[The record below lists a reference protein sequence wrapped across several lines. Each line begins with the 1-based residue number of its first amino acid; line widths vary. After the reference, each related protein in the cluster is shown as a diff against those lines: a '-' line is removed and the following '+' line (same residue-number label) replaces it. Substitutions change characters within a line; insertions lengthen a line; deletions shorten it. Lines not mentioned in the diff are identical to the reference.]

1 MDTELDIIQRFF
13 QEVENICTH
22 EQALQEERNRKGENY
37 NLFSILNIERY
48 ELKHS
53 ALIANL
59 LDPKGSHGCG
69 DAFLRAFFEIAL
81 KERAYP
87 FEDCTHLH
95 SYTEYYTGPIAGDT
109 GGRIDILVKSSHYGL
124 IIENKIYAGDQ
135 DKQLIRYDN
144 YGKEVFGADGYLL
157 VYLTLYGYDASK
169 ESTAT
174 KSAEEVGY
182 LRLSYAEDILR
193 WLEQCVRLA
202 DDKPL
207 VRESLNQY
215 IRTIKQLTYQDMNQ
229 ENIQKIIELTISHSK
244 TVATILAHEAKI
256 AKEIRDKYIFPK
268 LEEYAKEKGWHFCAK
283 PDLTNPTEI
292 QFQKDDYDSCIFIS
306 AGNSRTTTIWD
317 RVWIGVEYIPQH
329 KTEANAP
336 IDKLICLTESND
348 SYPKGWEY
356 LTPWD
361 WESAKNF
368 DKMKEEVVNK
378 VTKKLDEIIK
388 ELGKEQIKQSCHTLH
403 NSLITSEG
411 KTSSSS
417 KEKEV

>member
-1 MDTELDIIQRFF
+1 MDTELDIQRFF
-13 QEVENICTH
+13 QEVASICAL
-22 EQALQEERNRKGENY
+22 EQAQQEERNRKGENY
-37 NLFSILNIERY
+37 NLFSILSIERY

-81 KERAYP
+81 KDLAYP
-87 FEDCTHLH
+87 FEDCTLPD
-95 SYTEYYTGPIAGDT
+95 SYTEYYTGPIVGDT
-109 GGRIDILVKSSHYGL
+109 GGRIDILVKSSRYGL

-144 YGKEVFGADGYLL
+144 YGKETFGADGYLL

-202 DDKPL
+202 DNKPL

-229 ENIQKIIELTISHSK
+229 ENIQTIIDLAVDHPEV
-244 TVATILAHEAKI
+244 VATLSSKRDAI
-256 AKEIRDKYIFPK
+256 AEGIREKYIFAK
-268 LEEYAKEKGWHFCAK
+268 LEKYADQKGW
-283 PDLTNPTEI
+283 LY
-292 QFQKDDYDSCIFIS
+292 DDSESSYNEEEPKIRFRKEGWDGSIIIS
-306 AGNSRTTTIWD
+306 ADSENKKSNYGWWMNL
-317 RVWIGVEYIPQH
+317 WIGIDSKVTGAKKLACLEKQSPEYPM
-329 KTEANAP
+329 
-336 IDKLICLTESND
+336 
-348 SYPKGWEY
+348 GWEY
-356 LTPWD
+356 LTTPNWY
-361 WESAKNF
+361 SAENF
-368 DKMKEEVVNK
+368 PAMKTSVAQ
-378 VTKKLDEIIK
+378 EIISK
-388 ELGKEQIKQSCHTLH
+388 LNEIIEELGVK
-403 NSLITSEG
+403 
-411 KTSSSS
+411 
-417 KEKEV
+417 

>member
-1 MDTELDIIQRFF
+1 MDTELDIQRFF
-13 QEVENICTH
+13 QEVASICALGQ
-22 EQALQEERNRKGENY
+22 EQQEERNRKGENY

-87 FEDCTHLH
+87 FEGCTLPD
-95 SYTEYYTGPIAGDT
+95 SDTEYYTGPIAGDT
-109 GGRIDILVKSSHYGL
+109 GGRIDILVKSSRYGL

-135 DKQLIRYDN
+135 DKQLTRYDN
-144 YGKEVFGADGYLL
+144 YGKETFGADGYHL
-157 VYLTLYGYDASK
+157 VYLTLYGCDASK

-202 DDKPL
+202 DNKPL

-229 ENIQKIIELTISHSK
+229 KNIRKIIDLAADHPEV
-244 TVATILAHEAKI
+244 VATLSSKRDAI
-256 AKEIRDKYIFPK
+256 AQRIIEKYIFPELRK
-268 LEEYAKEKGWHFCAK
+268 YAAKKGWLF
-283 PDLTNPTEI
+283 DDTEI
-292 QFQKDDYDSCIFIS
+292 ANPKGDNKIRLRKEGWDGSIIIS
-306 AGNSRTTTIWD
+306 ADSEDKKSNYGWWINL
-317 RVWIGVEYIPQH
+317 WIGIDSKEAGAKKLACLEKQSPEYPM
-329 KTEANAP
+329 
-336 IDKLICLTESND
+336 
-348 SYPKGWEY
+348 GWEY
-356 LTPWD
+356 LTTPNWY
-361 WESAKNF
+361 SAENF
-368 DKMKEEVVNK
+368 PAMKESVAEEIIN
-378 VTKKLDEIIK
+378 KLDKIIE
-388 ELGKEQIKQSCHTLH
+388 ELGIK
-403 NSLITSEG
+403 
-411 KTSSSS
+411 
-417 KEKEV
+417 

>member
-1 MDTELDIIQRFF
+1 MDTELDIQRFF
-13 QEVENICTH
+13 QEVASICALG
-22 EQALQEERNRKGENY
+22 QAQQEERNRKGENY
-37 NLFSILNIERY
+37 NLFSILSIERY

-81 KERAYP
+81 KGTAYP
-87 FEDCTHLH
+87 FESSTPPN

-135 DKQLIRYDN
+135 DKQLTRYDN
-144 YGKEVFGADGYLL
+144 YGRETFGADGYLL
-157 VYLTLYGYDASK
+157 VYLTLYGCDASK

-202 DDKPL
+202 DNKPL

-229 ENIQKIIELTISHSK
+229 KNIEKIIDLAVDHPEV
-244 TVATILAHEAKI
+244 VATLSSKRDAI
-256 AKEIRDKYIFPK
+256 AQGIRKKYIFDK
-268 LEEYAKEKGWHFCAK
+268 LKEYADQKGWLF
-283 PDLTNPTEI
+283 DDTEITNPQGEPNI
-292 QFQKDDYDSCIFIS
+292 RFRKEGWDGSIIIS
-306 AGNSRTTTIWD
+306 ADSENKKSNYGWWMNL
-317 RVWIGVEYIPQH
+317 WIGIDSKEAGAKKLACLEKQSPEYPM
-329 KTEANAP
+329 
-336 IDKLICLTESND
+336 
-348 SYPKGWEY
+348 GWEY
-356 LTPWD
+356 LTTPNWY
-361 WESAKNF
+361 SAENF
-368 DKMKEEVVNK
+368 PAMKTSVAK
-378 VTKKLDEIIK
+378 EIISK
-388 ELGKEQIKQSCHTLH
+388 LNEIIEELSINK
-403 NSLITSEG
+403 
-411 KTSSSS
+411 
-417 KEKEV
+417 

>member
-1 MDTELDIIQRFF
+1 MDTKLDIQRFF
-13 QEVENICTH
+13 QEVASICAL
-22 EQALQEERNRKGENY
+22 EQAQQEERNRKGENF
-37 NLFSILNIERY
+37 NLFSILSIERY

-81 KERAYP
+81 KGTAYP
-87 FEDCTHLH
+87 FESSTPLD
-95 SYTEYYTGPIAGDT
+95 SRTEHYTGPIAGDT

-144 YGKEVFGADGYLL
+144 YGKEIFGADGYLL

-193 WLEQCVRLA
+193 WLEQCARLA
-202 DDKPL
+202 YDKPL

-229 ENIQKIIELTISHSK
+229 KNIEKIIDLAVDHPEV
-244 TVATILAHEAKI
+244 VATLSSKRDAI
-256 AKEIRDKYIFPK
+256 AQGIRKKYIFDK
-268 LEEYAKEKGWHFCAK
+268 LKEYADQKGW
-283 PDLTNPTEI
+283 LY
-292 QFQKDDYDSCIFIS
+292 DDSESSYNEEEPKIRFRKEGWDGSIIIS
-306 AGNSRTTTIWD
+306 ADSENKKSNYGWWMNL
-317 RVWIGVEYIPQH
+317 WIGIDSKVTGAKKLACLEKQSPEYPM
-329 KTEANAP
+329 
-336 IDKLICLTESND
+336 
-348 SYPKGWEY
+348 GWEY
-356 LTPWD
+356 LTTPNWY
-361 WESAKNF
+361 SAENF
-368 DKMKEEVVNK
+368 PAMKTSVAE
-378 VTKKLDEIIK
+378 EIINK
-388 ELGKEQIKQSCHTLH
+388 LNEIIEELGVK
-403 NSLITSEG
+403 
-411 KTSSSS
+411 
-417 KEKEV
+417 

>member
-1 MDTELDIIQRFF
+1 MDTELDIQRFF
-13 QEVENICTH
+13 QKVEKICTH
-22 EQALQEERNRKGENY
+22 EQALQKERYHKGENY

-87 FEDCTHLH
+87 FEECTLPH

-109 GGRIDILVKSSHYGL
+109 GGRIDILVESKSKSSHYGL

-135 DKQLIRYDN
+135 DKQLTRYDN
-144 YGKEVFGADGYLL
+144 YGKETFGADGYLL

-202 DDKPL
+202 DNKPL

-229 ENIQKIIELTISHSK
+229 ENIQTIIDLAVDHPEV
-244 TVATILAHEAKI
+244 VATLSSKRDAI
-256 AKEIRDKYIFPK
+256 AQGIRKKYIFDK
-268 LEEYAKEKGWHFCAK
+268 LKEYADQKGW
-283 PDLTNPTEI
+283 LY
-292 QFQKDDYDSCIFIS
+292 DDSESSYNEEEPKIRFRKEGWDGSIIIS
-306 AGNSRTTTIWD
+306 ADSENKKSNYGWWMNL
-317 RVWIGVEYIPQH
+317 WIGIDSKEAGAKKLACLEKQSPEYPM
-329 KTEANAP
+329 
-336 IDKLICLTESND
+336 
-348 SYPKGWEY
+348 GWEY
-356 LTPWD
+356 LTTPNWY
-361 WESAKNF
+361 SAENF
-368 DKMKEEVVNK
+368 PAMKTSVAE
-378 VTKKLDEIIK
+378 EIISK
-388 ELGKEQIKQSCHTLH
+388 LNEIIEELGIK
-403 NSLITSEG
+403 
-411 KTSSSS
+411 
-417 KEKEV
+417 

>member
-37 NLFSILNIERY
+37 NLFSILSIERY

-59 LDPKGSHGCG
+59 LDPEGSHGCG

-81 KERAYP
+81 KGTAYP
-87 FEDCTHLH
+87 FESSSPDSCTEH
-95 SYTEYYTGPIAGDT
+95 YTGPIAGDT
-109 GGRIDILVKSSHYGL
+109 GGRIDILVESKSSHYGL

-135 DKQLIRYDN
+135 DKQLTRYDN
-144 YGKEVFGADGYLL
+144 YGKETFGADGYLL

-193 WLEQCVRLA
+193 WLEQCARLA
-202 DDKPL
+202 YDKPL

-229 ENIQKIIELTISHSK
+229 EKIIDLAVDHPEV
-244 TVATILAHEAKI
+244 VATLSSKRDAI
-256 AKEIRDKYIFPK
+256 AQGIREKYIFAELRK
-268 LEEYAKEKGWHFCAK
+268 YADQKGLQF
-283 PDLTNPTEI
+283 DDTEITNPQGEPNI
-292 QFQKDDYDSCIFIS
+292 RFRKEGWDGSIIIS
-306 AGNSRTTTIWD
+306 ADSENKKSNYGWWMNL
-317 RVWIGVEYIPQH
+317 WIGIDSKEAGAKKLACLEKQSPEYPM
-329 KTEANAP
+329 
-336 IDKLICLTESND
+336 
-348 SYPKGWEY
+348 GWEY
-356 LTPWD
+356 LTTPNWY
-361 WESAKNF
+361 SAENF
-368 DKMKEEVVNK
+368 PAMKESVAKEIIN
-378 VTKKLDEIIK
+378 KLDEIIE
-388 ELGKEQIKQSCHTLH
+388 ELGVK
-403 NSLITSEG
+403 
-411 KTSSSS
+411 
-417 KEKEV
+417 

>member
-1 MDTELDIIQRFF
+1 MDTELDIQQFF
-13 QEVENICTH
+13 REVENICTR
-22 EQALQEERNRKGENY
+22 EQALQEERHRKGENY

-109 GGRIDILVKSSHYGL
+109 GGRIDILVKSSCYGL

-135 DKQLIRYDN
+135 DKQLTRYDN
-144 YGKEVFGADGYLL
+144 YGKKTFGADRYLL
-157 VYLTLYGYDASK
+157 VYLTLYGCDASK

-202 DDKPL
+202 DNKPL

-229 ENIQKIIELTISHSK
+229 KNIEKIIDLAVDHPEV
-244 TVATILAHEAKI
+244 VATLSSKRDAI
-256 AKEIRDKYIFPK
+256 AQGIRKKYIFDK
-268 LEEYAKEKGWHFCAK
+268 LKEYADQKGWLF
-283 PDLTNPTEI
+283 DDTEITNPQGEPNI
-292 QFQKDDYDSCIFIS
+292 RFRKEGWDGSIIIS
-306 AGNSRTTTIWD
+306 ADSENKKSNYGWWMNL
-317 RVWIGVEYIPQH
+317 WIGIDSKEAGAKKLACLEKQSPEYPM
-329 KTEANAP
+329 
-336 IDKLICLTESND
+336 
-348 SYPKGWEY
+348 GWEY
-356 LTPWD
+356 LTTPNWY
-361 WESAKNF
+361 SAENF
-368 DKMKEEVVNK
+368 PAMKTSVAE
-378 VTKKLDEIIK
+378 EIISK
-388 ELGKEQIKQSCHTLH
+388 LNEIIEELGVK
-403 NSLITSEG
+403 
-411 KTSSSS
+411 
-417 KEKEV
+417 

>member
-1 MDTELDIIQRFF
+1 MDTELDIQRFF
-13 QEVENICTH
+13 QEVASICALG
-22 EQALQEERNRKGENY
+22 QAQQEERNRKGENY

-81 KERAYP
+81 KGTAYP
-87 FEDCTHLH
+87 FESNTPPQ

-135 DKQLIRYDN
+135 DKQLTRYDN
-144 YGKEVFGADGYLL
+144 YGKETFGADGYLL
-157 VYLTLYGYDASK
+157 VYLTLYGCDASK

-202 DDKPL
+202 DNKPL

-229 ENIQKIIELTISHSK
+229 EDIIDLAVDHPEV
-244 TVATILAHEAKI
+244 VATLSSKLNAI
-256 AKEIRDKYIFPK
+256 AQGIRKKYIFAELRK
-268 LEEYAKEKGWHFCAK
+268 YADQKGW
-283 PDLTNPTEI
+283 LY
-292 QFQKDDYDSCIFIS
+292 DDNESSDNEKEPKIRFRKEGWDGSIIIS
-306 AGNSRTTTIWD
+306 ADSEDKKSNYGWWINL
-317 RVWIGVEYIPQH
+317 WIGIDSKVTGAKKLACLEKQSPEYPM
-329 KTEANAP
+329 
-336 IDKLICLTESND
+336 
-348 SYPKGWEY
+348 GWEY
-356 LTPWD
+356 LTTPNWYST
-361 WESAKNF
+361 ENF
-368 DKMKEEVVNK
+368 PAMKTSVAQ
-378 VTKKLDEIIK
+378 EIISK
-388 ELGKEQIKQSCHTLH
+388 LNEIIEELGVK
-403 NSLITSEG
+403 
-411 KTSSSS
+411 
-417 KEKEV
+417 

>member
-1 MDTELDIIQRFF
+1 MDTELNIQRFF
-13 QEVENICTH
+13 QEVASICAL
-22 EQALQEERNRKGENY
+22 EQAQQEERNRKGENY
-37 NLFSILNIERY
+37 NLFSILSIERY

-81 KERAYP
+81 KGTAYP
-87 FEDCTHLH
+87 FEECTLPH

-109 GGRIDILVKSSHYGL
+109 GGRIDILVTSSDYGL

-135 DKQLIRYDN
+135 DKQLTRYDN
-144 YGKEVFGADGYLL
+144 YGKETFGAGGYLL

-202 DDKPL
+202 DNKPL

-229 ENIQKIIELTISHSK
+229 ENIQTIIDLAVDHPEV
-244 TVATILAHEAKI
+244 VATLSSKRDAI
-256 AKEIRDKYIFPK
+256 AEGIREKYIFAK
-268 LEEYAKEKGWHFCAK
+268 LKEYADQKGW
-283 PDLTNPTEI
+283 LY
-292 QFQKDDYDSCIFIS
+292 DDSESSYNEEEPKIRFRKEGWDGSIIIS
-306 AGNSRTTTIWD
+306 ADSEDKKSNYGWWINL
-317 RVWIGVEYIPQH
+317 WIGIDSKVTGAKKLACLEKQSPEYPM
-329 KTEANAP
+329 
-336 IDKLICLTESND
+336 
-348 SYPKGWEY
+348 GWEY
-356 LTPWD
+356 LTTPNWY
-361 WESAKNF
+361 SAENF
-368 DKMKEEVVNK
+368 PAMKTSVAEEIIS
-378 VTKKLDEIIK
+378 KLDEIIE
-388 ELGKEQIKQSCHTLH
+388 ELGIK
-403 NSLITSEG
+403 
-411 KTSSSS
+411 
-417 KEKEV
+417 

>member
-1 MDTELDIIQRFF
+1 MNTELDIQQFF
-13 QEVENICTH
+13 REVENICTR
-22 EQALQEERNRKGENY
+22 EQALQEERHRKGENY
-37 NLFSILNIERY
+37 NLFSIINIERY

-81 KERAYP
+81 KDAYP
-87 FEDCTHLH
+87 FEECTPPQ

-135 DKQLIRYDN
+135 NKQLTRYDN
-144 YGKEVFGADGYLL
+144 YGKETFGADGYLL
-157 VYLTLYGYDASK
+157 VYLTLYGCDASK

-202 DDKPL
+202 DNKPL

-229 ENIQKIIELTISHSK
+229 ENIQKIIDLAVDHPEV
-244 TVATILAHEAKI
+244 VATLSSKLNAI
-256 AKEIRDKYIFPK
+256 AQGIREKYIFAELK
-268 LEEYAKEKGWHFCAK
+268 KYADQKGWLYDDNESSYNEEEPKIRFRKEGWDGSIIISADSEDKKSNYGWWINLWIGIDSKVTGAK
-283 PDLTNPTEI
+283 KLACLEKQSLEYPMGWEDLTTPNW
-292 QFQKDDYDSCIFIS
+292 YS
-306 AGNSRTTTIWD
+306 A
-317 RVWIGVEYIPQH
+317 E
-329 KTEANAP
+329 
-336 IDKLICLTESND
+336 
-348 SYPKGWEY
+348 
-356 LTPWD
+356 
-361 WESAKNF
+361 NF
-368 DKMKEEVVNK
+368 PAMKESVAQEIIS
-378 VTKKLDEIIK
+378 KLDEIIE
-388 ELGKEQIKQSCHTLH
+388 ELGVK
-403 NSLITSEG
+403 
-411 KTSSSS
+411 
-417 KEKEV
+417 

>member
-81 KERAYP
+81 KERTYP
-87 FEDCTHLH
+87 FEDCTLPH

-135 DKQLIRYDN
+135 DKQLTRYDN
-144 YGKEVFGADGYLL
+144 YGKETFGADGYLL
-157 VYLTLYGYDASK
+157 VYLTLYGSDASK

-174 KSAEEVGY
+174 KRAEEVGY

-202 DDKPL
+202 DNKPL

-229 ENIQKIIELTISHSK
+229 EDIQKIIDLAVDYPEVAATLSSK
-244 TVATILAHEAKI
+244 RDAI
-256 AKEIRDKYIFPK
+256 AQGIREKYIFTK
-268 LEEYAKEKGWHFCAK
+268 LKEYADQKGWLF
-283 PDLTNPTEI
+283 DSTEI
-292 QFQKDDYDSCIFIS
+292 ANPKGDNKIRLRKEGWDGSIIIS
-306 AGNSRTTTIWD
+306 ADSEDKKSNYGWWINL
-317 RVWIGVEYIPQH
+317 WIGIDSKVTGAKKLACLEKQSPEYPM
-329 KTEANAP
+329 
-336 IDKLICLTESND
+336 
-348 SYPKGWEY
+348 GWEY
-356 LTPWD
+356 LTTPNWY
-361 WESAKNF
+361 SAENF
-368 DKMKEEVVNK
+368 PAMKTSVAEEIIN
-378 VTKKLDEIIK
+378 KLDEIIE
-388 ELGKEQIKQSCHTLH
+388 ELGIK
-403 NSLITSEG
+403 
-411 KTSSSS
+411 
-417 KEKEV
+417 

>member
-1 MDTELDIIQRFF
+1 MDTELDIQRFF
-13 QEVENICTH
+13 QEVASICAL
-22 EQALQEERNRKGENY
+22 EQAQQEERNRKGENY
-37 NLFSILNIERY
+37 NLFSILSIERY

-81 KERAYP
+81 KDLAYP
-87 FEDCTHLH
+87 FEDCTLPD
-95 SYTEYYTGPIAGDT
+95 SYTEYYTGPIVGDT
-109 GGRIDILVKSSHYGL
+109 GGRIDILVKSSRYGL

-144 YGKEVFGADGYLL
+144 YGKETFGADGYLL

-202 DDKPL
+202 DNKPL

-229 ENIQKIIELTISHSK
+229 ENIQTIIDLAVDHPEV
-244 TVATILAHEAKI
+244 VATLSSKRDAI
-256 AKEIRDKYIFPK
+256 AEGIREKYIFAK
-268 LEEYAKEKGWHFCAK
+268 LEKYADQKGW
-283 PDLTNPTEI
+283 L
-292 QFQKDDYDSCIFIS
+292 YDVSESSYNEEEPKIRLRKEGWDGSIIIS
-306 AGNSRTTTIWD
+306 ADSENKKSNYGWWMNL
-317 RVWIGVEYIPQH
+317 WIGIDSKVTGAKKLACLEKQSPEYPM
-329 KTEANAP
+329 
-336 IDKLICLTESND
+336 
-348 SYPKGWEY
+348 GWEY
-356 LTPWD
+356 LTTPNWY
-361 WESAKNF
+361 SAENF
-368 DKMKEEVVNK
+368 PAMKTSVAQEIIN
-378 VTKKLDEIIK
+378 KLDEIIE
-388 ELGKEQIKQSCHTLH
+388 ELSINK
-403 NSLITSEG
+403 
-411 KTSSSS
+411 
-417 KEKEV
+417 

>member
-95 SYTEYYTGPIAGDT
+95 SDTEYYTGPIAGDT
-109 GGRIDILVKSSHYGL
+109 GGRIDILIQSSCYGL

-135 DKQLIRYDN
+135 DKQLTRYDN
-144 YGKEVFGADGYLL
+144 YGKKTFGADGYRL

-193 WLEQCVRLA
+193 WLEQCARLA
-202 DDKPL
+202 YDKPL

-215 IRTIKQLTYQDMNQ
+215 IRTIKQLTYQDMNRK
-229 ENIQKIIELTISHSK
+229 NIEKIIDLAVDHPEV
-244 TVATILAHEAKI
+244 VATLSSKRDAI
-256 AKEIRDKYIFPK
+256 AQRIRKEYIFAK
-268 LEEYAKEKGWHFCAK
+268 LRKDADQKGWQF
-283 PDLTNPTEI
+283 DDTEITNPQGEPNI
-292 QFQKDDYDSCIFIS
+292 RFRKEGWDGSIIIS
-306 AGNSRTTTIWD
+306 ADSEDKKSNYGWWINL
-317 RVWIGVEYIPQH
+317 WIGIDSKVTGAKKLACLEKQSPEYPM
-329 KTEANAP
+329 
-336 IDKLICLTESND
+336 
-348 SYPKGWEY
+348 GWEY
-356 LTPWD
+356 LTTPNWY
-361 WESAKNF
+361 SAENF
-368 DKMKEEVVNK
+368 PAMKTSVAEEIIN
-378 VTKKLDEIIK
+378 KLDEIIE
-388 ELGKEQIKQSCHTLH
+388 ELSINK
-403 NSLITSEG
+403 
-411 KTSSSS
+411 
-417 KEKEV
+417 

>member
-1 MDTELDIIQRFF
+1 MDTELDIQRFF
-13 QEVENICTH
+13 QEVASICAL
-22 EQALQEERNRKGENY
+22 EQAQQEERNRKGENF
-37 NLFSILNIERY
+37 NLFSILSIERY

-81 KERAYP
+81 KGTAYP
-87 FEDCTHLH
+87 FESSTPLD
-95 SYTEYYTGPIAGDT
+95 SRTEHYTGPIAGDT

-144 YGKEVFGADGYLL
+144 YGKEIFGADGYLL

-193 WLEQCVRLA
+193 WLEQCARLA
-202 DDKPL
+202 YDKPL

-229 ENIQKIIELTISHSK
+229 ENIQTIIDLAVDHPEV
-244 TVATILAHEAKI
+244 VATLSSKRDAI
-256 AKEIRDKYIFPK
+256 AEGIREKYIFDK
-268 LEEYAKEKGWHFCAK
+268 LKEYADQKGW
-283 PDLTNPTEI
+283 LY
-292 QFQKDDYDSCIFIS
+292 DDSESSYNEEEPKIRFRKEGWDGSIIIS
-306 AGNSRTTTIWD
+306 ADSEDKKSNYGWWINL
-317 RVWIGVEYIPQH
+317 WIGIDSKVTGAKKLACLEKQSPEYPM
-329 KTEANAP
+329 
-336 IDKLICLTESND
+336 
-348 SYPKGWEY
+348 GWEY
-356 LTPWD
+356 LTTPNWY
-361 WESAKNF
+361 SAENF
-368 DKMKEEVVNK
+368 PAMKTSVAE
-378 VTKKLDEIIK
+378 EIISK
-388 ELGKEQIKQSCHTLH
+388 LNEIIEELGIK
-403 NSLITSEG
+403 
-411 KTSSSS
+411 
-417 KEKEV
+417 

>member
-1 MDTELDIIQRFF
+1 MDTKLDIQRFF
-13 QEVENICTH
+13 QEVANICAL
-22 EQALQEERNRKGENY
+22 EQAQQEERNRKGENY
-37 NLFSILNIERY
+37 NLFSILSIERY

-59 LDPKGSHGCG
+59 LDPEGSHGCG

-81 KERAYP
+81 KGTAYP
-87 FEDCTHLH
+87 FESSSPD

-144 YGKEVFGADGYLL
+144 YGKEIFGADGYLL

-193 WLEQCVRLA
+193 WLEQCARLA
-202 DDKPL
+202 YDKPL

-229 ENIQKIIELTISHSK
+229 ENIRKIIVLAVDHPEV
-244 TVATILAHEAKI
+244 VATLSSNRDAI
-256 AKEIRDKYIFPK
+256 AQRIRKKYIFAELK
-268 LEEYAKEKGWHFCAK
+268 KYADQKGWLF
-283 PDLTNPTEI
+283 DSTEI
-292 QFQKDDYDSCIFIS
+292 ANPKGDNKIRLRKEGWDGSIIIS
-306 AGNSRTTTIWD
+306 ADSEGKKSNYGWWMNL
-317 RVWIGVEYIPQH
+317 WIGIDSKEAGAKKLACLEKQSPEYPM
-329 KTEANAP
+329 
-336 IDKLICLTESND
+336 
-348 SYPKGWEY
+348 GWEY
-356 LTPWD
+356 LTTPNWY
-361 WESAKNF
+361 SAENF
-368 DKMKEEVVNK
+368 PAMKTSVAQ
-378 VTKKLDEIIK
+378 EIISK
-388 ELGKEQIKQSCHTLH
+388 LNEIIEELGIK
-403 NSLITSEG
+403 
-411 KTSSSS
+411 
-417 KEKEV
+417 

>member
-1 MDTELDIIQRFF
+1 MDTELDIQRFF

-22 EQALQEERNRKGENY
+22 EQALQEERHRKGENY
-37 NLFSILNIERY
+37 NLFSILSIERY

-81 KERAYP
+81 KGTAYP
-87 FEDCTHLH
+87 FEECTLPH

-109 GGRIDILVKSSHYGL
+109 GGRIDILVTSSDYGL

-135 DKQLIRYDN
+135 DKQLTRYDN
-144 YGKEVFGADGYLL
+144 YGKETFGAGGYLL

-202 DDKPL
+202 DNKPL

-229 ENIQKIIELTISHSK
+229 ENIQTIIDLAVDHPEV
-244 TVATILAHEAKI
+244 VATLSSKRDAI
-256 AKEIRDKYIFPK
+256 AQGIREKYIFAK
-268 LEEYAKEKGWHFCAK
+268 LKEYADQKGW
-283 PDLTNPTEI
+283 LY
-292 QFQKDDYDSCIFIS
+292 DDSESSYNEEEPKIRFRKEGWDGSIIIS
-306 AGNSRTTTIWD
+306 ADSENKKSNYGWWMNL
-317 RVWIGVEYIPQH
+317 WIGIDSKEAGAKKLACLEKQSPEYPM
-329 KTEANAP
+329 
-336 IDKLICLTESND
+336 
-348 SYPKGWEY
+348 GWEY
-356 LTPWD
+356 LTTPNWY
-361 WESAKNF
+361 SAENF
-368 DKMKEEVVNK
+368 PAMKTSVAEEIIS
-378 VTKKLDEIIK
+378 KLDEIIE
-388 ELGKEQIKQSCHTLH
+388 ELGIK
-403 NSLITSEG
+403 
-411 KTSSSS
+411 
-417 KEKEV
+417 